1 MRRRFAALAL
11 TALAVMLPL
20 AGCGGDD
27 EPSGGDQPAAE
38 GGSAYGGGSSA
49 GESEQPAEDSA
60 GAAVQAATV
69 DITDFLYD
77 PATVTVSKGGTVEW
91 TNNDK
96 APHTATAEDGSFDT
110 GSLDK
115 GDSAKVTFDEPG
127 TFKYICTFHPFMGA
141 TVEVTG

>member
-1 MRRRFAALAL
+1 MRRRLVALAL

-49 GESEQPAEDSA
+49 GGENEQPAEDG

-77 PATVTVSKGGTVEW
+77 PATVTVSKGGTVTW

-96 APHTATAEDGSFDT
+96 APHTATTEDDSFDT

-115 GDSAKVTFDEPG
+115 GDSAKVTFEEPG
-127 TFKYICTFHPFMGA
+127 TFKYICTFHPFMQA